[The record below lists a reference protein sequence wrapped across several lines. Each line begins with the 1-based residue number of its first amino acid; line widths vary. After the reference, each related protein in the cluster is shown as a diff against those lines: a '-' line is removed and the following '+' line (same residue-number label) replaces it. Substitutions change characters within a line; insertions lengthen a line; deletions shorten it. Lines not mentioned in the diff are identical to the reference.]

1 MYIVSLVLVWVCIDD
16 AHYMFSYHLLSIC
29 QWCEQII
36 YPVNAAPASQMKADQ
51 EPQNNLPPFM
61 NASSIQGMDI
71 QSQMWEAFRAGAMW
85 AQSQAQINAQANV
98 QAIAQANGGQTPTM
112 GQTPTTGGVGMLGTP
127 SAATANDE
135 SPAKGPVQL

>member
-1 MYIVSLVLVWVCIDD
+1 
-16 AHYMFSYHLLSIC
+16 
-29 QWCEQII
+29 
-36 YPVNAAPASQMKADQ
+36 
-51 EPQNNLPPFM
+51 M

-98 QAIAQANGGQTPTM
+98 QAIAQANGGQTPTI
-112 GQTPTTGGVGMLGTP
+112 GQSIGVGMLGTP

-135 SPAKGPVQL
+135 SPAKGSVQL